1 MTENISVFTVL
12 KSLAWKFME
21 RGGVQIVQFIIGII
35 LARILTP
42 FDYGAVALITIFIS
56 IASVFVQSGLSSALI
71 QKKDVTETD
80 YSSVTIYC
88 FVLAFLIY
96 GLLFLSS
103 GHIANF
109 YNMPQLKNVLR
120 VMALILFPG
129 ALSAVQLAILTKQ
142 LAFKKQFI
150 AGMSTV
156 VLSGIL
162 GIYLA
167 VNGYGV
173 WALIFQQLSY
183 QVFLCVLL
191 WFLVPWH
198 PKLLFSYKQTRS
210 LLTYGSKLLGATL
223 IDTVYHNLESF
234 ILGKK
239 YSAEVLAFCNKGKM
253 FPLILIDNIDGAIQ
267 NVMFPVYSKQ
277 QSNLTVLKQM
287 LRRTMATSTFWVFPA
302 MLGLA
307 CVAKPLILI
316 VLGKKWLPAVPYL
329 QLYCLISMCF
339 PLQTANLQAINAIG
353 RSDIYF
359 KLMLLKRL
367 GGVLFLV
374 LAVILFNNP
383 FSIIWACLIT
393 EILAILIN
401 IYPNKKLLNY
411 SPKEMFGDMLNNLI
425 IGVIMALA
433 SYSIIFWGLSNW
445 LCLLVQCLVGIVSY
459 ILLALLFKNPNLI
472 YFWEK
477 FKLIKSY
484 NKYI

>member
-1 MTENISVFTVL
+1 MTENVSVFTVL

-21 RGGVQIVQFIIGII
+21 RGGVQVVQFIIGII

-42 FDYGAVALITIFIS
+42 FDYGAVALITIFTS
-56 IASVFVQSGLSSALI
+56 IAAVFVQSGLSSALI
-71 QKKDVTETD
+71 QKENADKTD
-80 YSSVTIYC
+80 FSSVTVYC
-88 FVLAFLIY
+88 FALAVFIY
-96 GLLFLSS
+96 GLLFASAPY
-103 GHIANF
+103 IANF
-109 YNMPQLKNVLR
+109 YNMPQLKSVLR

-129 ALSAVQLAILTKQ
+129 ALTSVQLAVLTKQ
-142 LAFKKQFI
+142 LAFKKQFF

-156 VLSGIL
+156 ILSGIL

-167 VNGYGV
+167 VKGYGV
-173 WALIFQQLSY
+173 WALVYQQLSY
-183 QVFLCVLL
+183 QVFLFIL
-191 WFLVPWH
+191 
-198 PKLLFSYKQTRS
+198 LLFISPWRPSLDFSYQRTKS
-210 LLTYGSKLLGATL
+210 LLAYGSKLLGATL

-239 YSAEVLAFCNKGKM
+239 YSAEILAFCNKGKM

-277 QSNLTVLKQM
+277 QSNLVTLKQM
-287 LRRTMATSTFWVFPA
+287 LRRTMATSTFLVFPA

-307 CVAKPLILI
+307 CVAKPLVLI
-316 VLGKKWLPAVPYL
+316 VLGEKWLPAVPYL

-359 KLMLLKRL
+359 KLMLFKRL
-367 GGVLFLV
+367 GGVALLA
-374 LAVILFNNP
+374 LAVVLFNTP

-401 IYPNKKLLNY
+401 IFPNKKLLNY
-411 SPKEMFGDMLNNLI
+411 TPKEMFGDMVNNLI
-425 IGVIMALA
+425 IGIIMAVI
-433 SYSIIFWGLSNW
+433 SYGISFIGLSVW
-445 LCLLVQCLVGIVSY
+445 ICLPLQCFAGIVSY
-459 ILLALLFKNPNLI
+459 IFLALIFKNPNLI

-477 FKLIKSY
+477 FKLVKG
-484 NKYI
+484 KLK